1 MEKSEKFLLSY
12 LEVIAGLKRSGILMS
27 VSHRNEETEDA
38 YDLLFL
44 PVCRLESIYTRML
57 KDDIVALD
65 STLLEEIASD
75 SNAVWYALD
84 CRSDI
89 PMMIPKRKFALT
101 PQTSITL
108 SAKLGRSIP
117 LQMNISDVHQ
127 LASEVEM
134 LIREGLL

>member
-89 PMMIPKRKFALT
+89 PMMIPKRKFALP